1 MTLNV
6 SSWSILTA
14 LSCTDL
20 KQIPLGQLQIF
31 YSSQNLK
38 INSHHLKG
46 RVGNTMYELALKQT
60 MVLEVKCYLF

>member
-14 LSCTDL
+14 LSCIDL

-46 RVGNTMYELALKQT
+46 RVGNTMYELALK
-60 MVLEVKCYLF
+60 